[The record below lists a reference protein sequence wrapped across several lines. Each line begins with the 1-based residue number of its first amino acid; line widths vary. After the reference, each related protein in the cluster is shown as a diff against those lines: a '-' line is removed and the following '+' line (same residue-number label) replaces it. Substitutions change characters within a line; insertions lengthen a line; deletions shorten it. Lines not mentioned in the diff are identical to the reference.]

1 MRGAVATGHP
11 QTTEAAIS
19 ILKKGGNAFDAIL
32 SAAFVACVAEPYFA
46 SLGGGGFLLGHDYH
60 EKKDFI
66 YDFFVNTPGQGAKLS
81 SPPKLLPKELKFT
94 STVQIFNVGMASI
107 AVPGV
112 LKGFL
117 EFYESRCIMDLD
129 DLLAPALR
137 CLEEGAK
144 LTEKQAYIFS
154 IVRPILE
161 ISEYGKEIFNLE
173 KNKGLYNPLL
183 KEFLKNGS
191 PDQWISRVYG
201 DGAADYLEEI
211 HNGNGLLTAQ
221 DLSEYRVEVREA
233 LVQNYRGYKFVTNPS
248 PSFGGP
254 IICQALAL
262 LQEHSLES
270 KDDIAKTVLRAEVLE
285 EMNRL
290 KGVGGTT
297 HLNVIDAK
305 NNAASLSLSTGT
317 SCGYFIPNSGIVL
330 NNMMGEEDLHP
341 GDFFSAPS
349 GQRVPSMMSPSF
361 IKKDEK
367 ILTSLGSGGS
377 NRIRSAI
384 LQVVLDIM
392 DENRSVKEAIEAP
405 RMHFDEY
412 EVLQI
417 EAGFS
422 EEEVKALQKR
432 FSRQNLW
439 KEKDMYFGGVHAV
452 TGDLDGWG
460 DSRRDGNFKSLL

>member
-11 QTTEAAIS
+11 QTSEAAIS
-19 ILKKGGNAFDAIL
+19 ILEKGGNAFDAIL

-60 EKKDFI
+60 EKSDFV
-66 YDFFVNTPGQGAKLS
+66 YDFFVNTPGKEAKLS
-81 SPPKLLPKELKFT
+81 SPPKLLPVELQFT

-117 EFYESRCIMDLD
+117 QFYESRCTMELD
-129 DLLAPALR
+129 DLLAPALL
-137 CLEEGAK
+137 CLEEGVK

-154 IVRPILE
+154 IVRPVLE

-191 PDQWISRVYG
+191 PDTWLARVYG
-201 DGAADYLEEI
+201 EGAADYLEEI

-221 DLSEYRVEVREA
+221 DLKDYRVEIRDA
-233 LVQNYRGYKFVTNPS
+233 LVQNYRFFSFVTNPS

-262 LQEHSLES
+262 LQMHSLES
-270 KDDIAKTVLRAEVLE
+270 KDGIAKTILRAEVLE
-285 EMNRL
+285 EINRL

-297 HLNVIDAK
+297 HLNVIDAN
-305 NNAASLSLSTGT
+305 NNAASMSLSTGT
-317 SCGYFIPNSGIVL
+317 SSGYFIPNSGIVL
-330 NNMMGEEDLHP
+330 NNMMGEEDLHI
-341 GDFFSAPS
+341 GDALSAVP

-361 IKKDEK
+361 IKKGGK
-367 ILTSLGSGGS
+367 IKTSLGSGGS

-384 LQVVLDIM
+384 LQVALDIM

-412 EVLQI
+412 GVLQI
-417 EAGFS
+417 EPGFPK
-422 EEEVKALQKR
+422 EELDALLKR
-432 FSRQNLW
+432 FPKQNIW
-439 KEKDMYFGGVHAV
+439 KDKDMYFGGVHAV

-460 DSRRDGNFKSLL
+460 DSRRDGNFKIIL